1 MAGKKYMSKK
11 EYSDFVKEIQELNN
25 KYSSKIKIDSKSG
38 VLISKGGLKLPQ
50 MHLYKK
56 DRTQRTPKA
65 FNKITSDSNNIVGTF
80 EKYLRVDQKTYDR
93 INALNSRLRD
103 LQVPDRSYN
112 FTSFRPG
119 VTQQG
124 EPNIIVTRN
133 NSPLNRTQFLY
144 ERLQNS
150 SSTINGNTY
159 IQVQNNG
166 LEYDLETQRPQTL
179 NQLIRLASPARGIQQ
194 LQNIIS
200 IENQNYLDK
209 IKKVDP
215 NMLTS
220 DVIKSKEAQLGEAL
234 DKYEKAPSSKI
245 LNKVYKSA
253 REDRDEYIR
262 FLYYAFGVTVS
273 SNDRRKSKLTMTDLR
288 NNHNETIT
296 KYAANNNLRK
306 LITTIGKLT
315 GPQYLA
321 AISQQSGIGRWEL
334 MDTVKQLLGKTRVYK
349 DVNVNDADQQYDL
362 EVVDGQDVDSEKYK
376 VLDNLFISMNS
387 YFNRYRNYKA

>member
-1 MAGKKYMSKK
+1 MAGKKYMSEK
-11 EYSDFVKEIQELNN
+11 EYSDFVKGIQKLNK
-25 KYSSKIKIDSKSG
+25 KYGSKIKIDSKSG
-38 VLISKGGLKLPQ
+38 VLISKSGLKLQQ

-56 DRTQRTPKA
+56 DKTQTTPKA

-80 EKYLRVDQKTYDR
+80 EKHLRVDQKTYDR
-93 INALNSRLRD
+93 ITALNSRLRD
-103 LQVPDRSYN
+103 IQVPDRSYN
-112 FTSFRPG
+112 FTSFRSG

-124 EPNIIVTRN
+124 EPSIIVTRN
-133 NSPLNRTQFLY
+133 NKPLNRTQFLY

-150 SSTINGNTY
+150 SSTINGNMY

-179 NQLIRLASPARGIQQ
+179 DQLIRLASPARGIQQ
-194 LQNIIS
+194 LQNIIN
-200 IENQNYLDK
+200 IENQDYLDS
-209 IKKVDP
+209 IKKIDP

-220 DVIKSKEAQLGEAL
+220 DALKSKEAQLGEAL
-234 DKYEKAPSSKI
+234 DKYEKTPSSKL

-288 NNHNETIT
+288 NGHNEVVT

-334 MDTVKQLLGKTRVYK
+334 IDTVKQLLGKAKVYK

-376 VLDNLFISMNS
+376 VLDNLFISMNN

>member
-1 MAGKKYMSKK
+1 MAGKKYMSEK
-11 EYSDFVKEIQELNN
+11 EYSDFVKGIQKLNK
-25 KYSSKIKIDSKSG
+25 KYGSKIKIDSKSG
-38 VLISKGGLKLPQ
+38 VLISKSGLKLQQ

-56 DRTQRTPKA
+56 DKTQTTPKA

-80 EKYLRVDQKTYDR
+80 EKHLRVDQKTYDR
-93 INALNSRLRD
+93 ITALNSRLRD
-103 LQVPDRSYN
+103 IQVPDRSYN
-112 FTSFRPG
+112 FTSFRSG

-124 EPNIIVTRN
+124 EPSIIVTRN
-133 NSPLNRTQFLY
+133 NKPLNRTQFLY

-150 SSTINGNTY
+150 SSTINGNMY

-179 NQLIRLASPARGIQQ
+179 DQLIRLASPARGIQQ
-194 LQNIIS
+194 LQNIIN
-200 IENQNYLDK
+200 IENQDYLDS
-209 IKKVDP
+209 IKKIDP

-220 DVIKSKEAQLGEAL
+220 DALKSKEAQLGEAL
-234 DKYEKAPSSKI
+234 DKYEKAPSSKL

-288 NNHNETIT
+288 NGHNEVVT

-334 MDTVKQLLGKTRVYK
+334 IDTVKQLLGKAKVYK

-376 VLDNLFISMNS
+376 VLDNLFISMNN

>member
-11 EYSDFVKEIQELNN
+11 EYSDFVKDIQESN
-25 KYSSKIKIDSKSG
+25 KKYGSKIKIDSKSG
-38 VLISKGGLKLPQ
+38 VLISKVGLQLQQ

-103 LQVPDRSYN
+103 LQVPDRSYD
-112 FTSFRPG
+112 FTSFRSG

-124 EPNIIVTRN
+124 EPSIIVTRN
-133 NSPLNRTQFLY
+133 NKPLNRTQFLY

-150 SSTINGNTY
+150 SSTINGNMY

-179 NQLIRLASPARGIQQ
+179 DQLIRLASPARGIQQ
-194 LQNIIS
+194 LQNIIN
-200 IENQNYLDK
+200 IENQNYLDS
-209 IKKVDP
+209 IKKIDP

-220 DVIKSKEAQLGEAL
+220 DALKSKEAQLGEAL
-234 DKYEKAPSSKI
+234 DKYEKAPSSKL

-253 REDRDEYIR
+253 RDDRDEYIR

-273 SNDRRKSKLTMTDLR
+273 SNDRRKTKLTMTDLR

-334 MDTVKQLLGKTRVYK
+334 MDTVKQLLGKVRVYK

-376 VLDNLFISMNS
+376 VLDNLFISMNT

>member
-1 MAGKKYMSKK
+1 MAGKKYMSEK

-25 KYSSKIKIDSKSG
+25 KYSSKIKIDSESG
-38 VLISKGGLKLPQ
+38 VLISQSGLKLQQ

-56 DRTQRTPKA
+56 DRTQGTPKA
-65 FNKITSDSNNIVGTF
+65 FNKITSDSNNIVSTF
-80 EKYLRVDQKTYDR
+80 EKHLRVDQNTYNR
-93 INALNSRLRD
+93 ITAFNRRLRD
-103 LQVPDRSYN
+103 LQVPDRPYN

-124 EPNIIVTRN
+124 DPSIIITRN
-133 NSPLNRTQFLY
+133 KNPLNRAQFLY

-150 SSTINGNTY
+150 SSTINGDTY

-166 LEYDLETQRPQTL
+166 LKYDLETQRPQTL
-179 NQLIRLASPARGIQQ
+179 NQLIMLASPVRGIQQ
-194 LQNIIS
+194 LQSIIS

-234 DKYEKAPSSKI
+234 DKYGKAQSSKI

-253 REDRDEYIR
+253 RDDRDEYIR

-273 SNDRRKSKLTMTDLR
+273 SNDRRKTKLTMTDIR

-334 MDTVKQLLGKTRVYK
+334 MDTVKQLLGKVRVYK

-362 EVVDGQDVDSEKYK
+362 EVVDGQEVDSEKYK
-376 VLDNLFISMNS
+376 VLDNLFITMND
-387 YFNRYRNYKA
+387 YFNRYRKYKA

>member
-11 EYSDFVKEIQELNN
+11 EYSDFVKEIQESN
-25 KYSSKIKIDSKSG
+25 KKYGSKIKIDSKSG
-38 VLISKGGLKLPQ
+38 VLISKSGLKLQQ

-56 DRTQRTPKA
+56 DKTQTTPKA

-80 EKYLRVDQKTYDR
+80 EKYLRIDQKTYDR

-124 EPNIIVTRN
+124 DPSIIVTRN

-273 SNDRRKSKLTMTDLR
+273 SNDKRKSKLTMTDLR
-288 NNHNETIT
+288 SGHNEVVT
-296 KYAANNNLRK
+296 KFAANNNLRK

-321 AISQQSGIGRWEL
+321 AMSQQSGIGRWEL
-334 MDTVKQLLGKTRVYK
+334 MDTVKQLLDKTRVYK

-376 VLDNLFISMNS
+376 VLDNLFISMNN